1 MKGKSITIDDLAR
14 MVQGEFGEMHQKLNK
29 LEKNDQAILKKLE
42 GVVYR
47 YEFDELKL
55 RVRELEDLL
64 AINSKRS

>member
-1 MKGKSITIDDLAR
+1 MKGKSITIGDLAR
-14 MVQGEFGEMHQKLNK
+14 MVQGEFGEIQQKLNK

-64 AINSKRS
+64 AVNSKKS